1 VTDKEL
7 FAVLLGGIAILMFVM
22 GIVLVLT

>member
-1 VTDKEL
+1 VSDKEL
-7 FAVLLGGIAILMFVM
+7 LAVLLGGIALLMFVM